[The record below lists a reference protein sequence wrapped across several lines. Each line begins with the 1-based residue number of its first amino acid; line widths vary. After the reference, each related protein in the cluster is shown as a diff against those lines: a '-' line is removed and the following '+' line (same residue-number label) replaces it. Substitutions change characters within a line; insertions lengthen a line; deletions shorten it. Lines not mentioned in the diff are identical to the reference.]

1 MGHSLKSYCGVL
13 KLLQVRY
20 NTLEVIDVAVAREH
34 IKALIDRLTDEQAQA
49 LWVVLNSMAWP
60 EEKLSPDEIAEIE
73 EARAE
78 IRAGKGIKAEDVWR
92 ELGL

>member
-1 MGHSLKSYCGVL
+1 M
-13 KLLQVRY
+13 LQVRY